1 MPRSPVP
8 SNTIEPGSGTAERL
22 ALAVVWYRDVSPT
35 AMKICVRLRIE
46 NGTAPVTET
55 AAGLLLHES
64 TPALKP
70 GVQLARALGWTP
82 AGRFGGAVAVKT
94 ELVDEYHAWYVTRPR
109 EGELPKLVWSVL
121 MVTSKVYDEPVGC
134 A

>member
-1 MPRSPVP
+1 MPS
-8 SNTIEPGSGTAERL
+8 STIEPGSGTAERF
-22 ALAVVWYRDVSPT
+22 ALAVVWYRDVSPG

-64 TPALKP
+64 TPALKL
-70 GVQLARALGWTP
+70 GVQLARLLACTP
-82 AGRFGGAVAVKT
+82 AGRVGGLEPTKT
-94 ELVDEYHAWYVTRPR
+94 ALVDEYHAWYVTRPR
-109 EGELPKLVWSVL
+109 EGEPPKLVWSVL

-134 A
+134 